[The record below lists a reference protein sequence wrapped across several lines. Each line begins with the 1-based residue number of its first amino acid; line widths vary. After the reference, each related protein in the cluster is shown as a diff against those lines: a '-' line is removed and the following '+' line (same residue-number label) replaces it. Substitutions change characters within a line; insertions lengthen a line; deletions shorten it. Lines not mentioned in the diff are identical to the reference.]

1 MSCFSSVRSTL
12 TKDFPHSLTTYE
24 KSIVAK
30 KNVFFA
36 DLIPS
41 DVDQLLFS
49 RKKRTIRF
57 STQESRAKEKQL
69 ASTSAAVIQSL
80 IFACMHTYYNLCVRD
95 IPWILGSCCCSVLL
109 RITLSFIAV
118 KMDKMKNVQN
128 FMLNN
133 FYITVFLN
141 ELAEKVT

>member
-1 MSCFSSVRSTL
+1 MLFKRPLYSTL

-30 KNVFFA
+30 KNFFFA

-57 STQESRAKEKQL
+57 STQEREKEKQL
-69 ASTSAAVIQSL
+69 ASTSAVIQSP

-95 IPWILGSCCCSVLL
+95 IPWILGSCCCCSVLL
-109 RITLSFIAV
+109 PALQVYLLNTRGKKITRYLCTGKKRQEADPFGEDGV
-118 KMDKMKNVQN
+118 K
-128 FMLNN
+128 
-133 FYITVFLN
+133 
-141 ELAEKVT
+141 